1 MEELLEEESKQFH
14 PDHLGGWQEERR
26 KEFWKRRECDDMSE
40 KILGANQMDWTTFV
54 PREISLGVLGQS
66 DFPRIAKNP
75 KLMKKVS
82 ASIRQIPQKQTI
94 VHGDS
99 RYMDLKG
106 TDIHL
111 VVTSP
116 PYWTLKKYDP
126 VDGQLGIIE
135 DYEKFVTELD
145 KVWQICYD
153 ALVTGGRMGIVVG
166 DVCLPRRKDGRHR
179 VVPLHSSIQEHCR
192 KIGFDNLAPIIWYKI
207 SNISLEAEGCGRFLG
222 KPYEPNAIIKNDI
235 EYILFLRKPGR
246 YRSPSRA
253 QRVLSLLS
261 EEEQREFF
269 QQIWNFP
276 GASTQRHPAPFPLS
290 LAERL
295 VKMFSFVGDT
305 VLDPFLGTGTTLFA
319 AGLWGRNGIG
329 YEIDEKY
336 VKMSLERLKGDI
348 RFTNVDLIEKV
359 K

>member
-1 MEELLEEESKQFH
+1 MEAPKVMN
-14 PDHLGGWQEERR
+14 
-26 KEFWKRRECDDMSE
+26 REASTDVH
-40 KILGANQMDWTTFV
+40 IDWTEFV
-54 PREISLGVLGQS
+54 PREIHLEDLKQS
-66 DFPRIAKNP
+66 DFPRIAKDRN
-75 KLMKKVS
+75 LMKRVW
-82 ASIRQIPQKQTI
+82 ASIKQIPQKQTI

-106 TDIHL
+106 IDIHL

-126 VDGQLGIIE
+126 SQGQLGVIE
-135 DYEKFVTELD
+135 NYDEFLSETD
-145 KVWQICYD
+145 KVWQRCYD
-153 ALVTGGRMGIVVG
+153 ALVTGGRMVVVVG

-207 SNISLEAEGCGRFLG
+207 SNINMEVEGCSRFLG
-222 KPYEPNAIIKNDI
+222 KPYEPNSIIKNDI

-246 YRSPSRA
+246 YRSPSKA
-253 QRVLSLLS
+253 QRVLSLIS
-261 EEEQREFF
+261 EGEQRDFYK
-269 QQIWNFP
+269 QIWNLP
-276 GASTQRHPAPFPLS
+276 GASTKRHPAPFPLS

-319 AGLWGRNGIG
+319 AGLWGRSGIG
-329 YEIDEKY
+329 YEVDRNF
-336 VKMSLERLKGDI
+336 VRMSLERLKGDI
-348 RFTNVDLIEKV
+348 RFTNVDFIERLK
-359 K
+359 